1 MSIGMSILTVM
12 ISFIGMECMAWFSHK
27 YIMHGFLWK
36 LHKDHHQ
43 KTNHWWELND
53 IFVIIFAI
61 PSFVALLFG
70 FMPKLMGKSQAQRA
84 RRDRLAL
91 RLLEAKDVGC
101 RFRDKIR
108 QALTEG

>member
-43 KTNHWWELND
+43 KTNHWWELKD
-53 IFVIIFAI
+53 IFVIAKFK
-61 PSFVALLFG
+61 FVSNSNYDYYTCNQGIDEFTISS
-70 FMPKLMGKSQAQRA
+70 K
-84 RRDRLAL
+84 
-91 RLLEAKDVGC
+91 
-101 RFRDKIR
+101 
-108 QALTEG
+108 